1 MRIAVLGTGGVG
13 GYFGGR
19 LAQAGHHVTFI
30 ARGGHLEAIRRDGLR
45 VESIA
50 GDFHVAPASATAAPS
65 AIGVVDLVLV
75 GVKAPRVPE
84 AARTM
89 QPMVGTDTVVLPL
102 QNGVEAADQLHGCR
116 GRPAARGDRFDAA
129 RYHGGPPQRTAGP
142 ERCRRPLGRGGR
154 SRRAGERF
162 SPSGPNRS
170 GEVGPRRK
178 RPHHRTRRLREGG
191 IHNRRV
197 YRDMT
202 SN

>member
-75 GVKAPRVPE
+75 GVKAPQVPE

-89 QPMVGTDTVVLPL
+89 QPMVGTDTVVLVL
-102 QNGVEAADQLHGCR
+102 QNGVAAADQLHGCH
-116 GRPAARGDRFDAA
+116 GRPAARGNRFDAA
-129 RYHGGPPQRTAGP
+129 RYHGGPSQRTVGS
-142 ERCRRPLGRGGR
+142 ERRRPPPGGEGGGR
-154 SRRAGERF
+154 LAGERF
-162 SPSGPNRS
+162 SPSVPYRS
-170 GEVGPRRK
+170 GEVGPRRN
-178 RPHHRTRRLREGG
+178 RPRHQARRLREDG

-197 YRDMT
+197 HRDMT
-202 SN
+202 LN